1 MRSALEHLYVHVP
14 FCAAKCQYCAFYSV
28 VAEAGERHAFEAL
41 PGRELRLLAGP
52 VWDGPAGA
60 PRTLYFGG
68 GTPGLLG
75 GEGLRALADGLWQAL
90 DRGRLEE
97 WTVELN
103 PATVTPGLVAV
114 LRGMGVNRLSMGAQ
128 CFEDGV
134 LQAIG
139 RPHDAATTVRAVASA
154 RAAGFENLGLDLI
167 AGLPGVS
174 AAAWRASLERAVAL
188 GVTHVS
194 VYALSV
200 EAGTPLAARVADGS
214 VVLPGAE
221 EQLEALAQ
229 AESFL
234 ARAGLAR
241 YEISNY
247 ARPGME
253 CRHNL
258 ACWRGGDYVGLGP
271 SASSRA
277 GLRRWTNRAD
287 VRAYAQSVAAGER
300 PPRSE
305 EETLDPEADAVERMV
320 FGLRLAEGVCLEWFA
335 VRHPAAGPRTAAWA
349 AALVRLEGHG
359 LVERTADGAWRLTG
373 RGREVADAVLAEL
386 V

>member
-1 MRSALEHLYVHVP
+1 MRSALGHLYVHVP
-14 FCAAKCQYCAFYSV
+14 FCASKCQYCAFYSV
-28 VAEAGERHAFEAL
+28 VAGAGERHAFAAL
-41 PGRELRLLAGP
+41 PGRELRILAGAKGN
-52 VWDGPAGA
+52 GPAGA

-75 GEGLRALADGLWQAL
+75 GEGLQALADGLWQVL
-90 DRGRLEE
+90 DRDQLEE

-103 PATVTPGLVAV
+103 PATATPGLFAA

-128 CFEDGV
+128 CFEDSV

-154 RAAGFENLGLDLI
+154 RAAGFDNLGLDLI

-174 AAAWRASLERAVAL
+174 EEAWRVSIERAVAL
-188 GVTHVS
+188 GATHVS

-200 EAGTPLAARVADGS
+200 EEGTPLAAHVADGS

-221 EQLEALAQ
+221 EQLAALAQ

-234 ARAGLAR
+234 TGAGLSR

-300 PPRSE
+300 PPLSE

-320 FGLRLAEGVCLEWFA
+320 FGLRLAEGVCLERFA
-335 VRHPAAGPRTAAWA
+335 ARHPAAGPRTAAWA
-349 AALVRLEGHG
+349 SALARLEGHG
-359 LVERTADGAWRLTG
+359 LVERMAGGAWRLTG
-373 RGREVADAVLAEL
+373 RGREVADAVMAEL